1 MKCICWYCTMK
12 IKSMCYNY
20 KPSTILQLNNI
31 TRIHVFTKKNAQMY
45 DNEHY
50 KADAMKLSLIHSN
63 RMF

>member
-1 MKCICWYCTMK
+1 MW
-12 IKSMCYNY
+12 YNY
-20 KPSTILQLNNI
+20 KPFTISQLNNI
-31 TRIHVFTKKNAQMY
+31 TRVHAFTKKNTQMY